1 MQVGSQRSNF
11 EARRPELL
19 LPEDFH
25 SHSTHLS
32 PAFNNGPTQNNF
44 NHAPTQDSFNNSP
57 ASLPNNSFNISAQE
71 NHNNFSSSLSP
82 HNSNHPVLS
91 LRRQTEGDI
100 YNSRLAAHHPEHERK
115 LSEPASPI
123 QIMIST
129 PEDDHLQQVRTSATP
144 VISSHLYGGYRSR
157 RNSDNPHSPGASS
170 SPGTPGSPES
180 DFNSDPNSPQSD
192 CNAAD
197 DLLSY
202 LTSSIG
208 LETPTATLVNP
219 QNENSDAFMDQLL
232 PNSDPVYTILSAP
245 DQISH
250 ETTQLGN
257 NNSAITQIQEFEET
271 FNMYQQQ

>member
-1 MQVGSQRSNF
+1 MQIAV
-11 EARRPELL
+11 A
-19 LPEDFH
+19 
-25 SHSTHLS
+25 
-32 PAFNNGPTQNNF
+32 
-44 NHAPTQDSFNNSP
+44 
-57 ASLPNNSFNISAQE
+57 
-71 NHNNFSSSLSP
+71 
-82 HNSNHPVLS
+82 
-91 LRRQTEGDI
+91 
-100 YNSRLAAHHPEHERK
+100 
-115 LSEPASPI
+115 
-123 QIMIST
+123 
-129 PEDDHLQQVRTSATP
+129 VRTTMEEMARPPATN
-144 VISSHLYGGYRSR
+144 GG
-157 RNSDNPHSPGASS
+157 AS

-219 QNENSDAFMDQLL
+219 QNENSDAFMDQLM

-250 ETTQLGN
+250 EATQLGN
-257 NNSAITQIQEFEET
+257 NNTAITQIQEFEET